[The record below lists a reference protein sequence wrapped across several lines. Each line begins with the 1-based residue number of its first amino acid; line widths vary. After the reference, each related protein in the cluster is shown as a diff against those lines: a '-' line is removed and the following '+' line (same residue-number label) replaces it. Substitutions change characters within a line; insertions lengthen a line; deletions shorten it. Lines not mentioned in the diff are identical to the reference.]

1 MIAVPENLETM
12 KLPDPSLLSYYK
24 DIENRVL
31 SIECEIGQEL
41 LEFSRMIIKWNEED
55 KDIPV
60 EERKPI
66 KIRIFSYGGEL
77 DACFSFISIMTLS
90 KTPIWTYNMG
100 VSMSAALL
108 ILLAG
113 SRRFCLPMSTA
124 LIHSGS
130 SGISGTAEQVI
141 EASKN
146 YKMRLNIMKDFIL
159 DKTQITPRLYT
170 KNQKIDWYIPD
181 TEQVSLGIVH
191 EIVSDIESL
200 F

>member
-1 MIAVPENLETM
+1 MIAVPDNLETM

-24 DIENRVL
+24 DLENRVL

-55 KDIPV
+55 KDIPID
-60 EERKPI
+60 ERKPI

-77 DACFSFISIMTLS
+77 DACFSFISIMKLS

-100 VSMSAALL
+100 VAMSAALL

-113 SRRFCLPMSTA
+113 SKRFCLPMSTA

-146 YKMRLNIMKDFIL
+146 YKTQLNIMKQFIL
-159 DKTQITPRLYT
+159 DNTQITPRLYT

-181 TEQVSLGIVH
+181 SEQVNLGIVH
-191 EIVSDIESL
+191 DIVSDIESL